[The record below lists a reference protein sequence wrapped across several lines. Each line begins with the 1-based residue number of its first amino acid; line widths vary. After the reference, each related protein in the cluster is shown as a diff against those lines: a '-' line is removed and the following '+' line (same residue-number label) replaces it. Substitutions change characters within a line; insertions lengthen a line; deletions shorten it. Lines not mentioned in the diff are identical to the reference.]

1 MGHVVIIGNGVAGV
15 TAARNIRKRSDH
27 RITIVSS
34 ESQYF
39 FSRPALMY
47 LFMGSMEFDHLKPY
61 EDGFWKRNRID
72 LVFGHAAGIDT
83 ASRRVMIDGGNAID
97 YDHCIVA
104 TGSVPNYGGW
114 AGERSQGVQ
123 GLYSL
128 QDLQNLDVSSRSTE
142 RAVVVG
148 GGLIGIEAAE
158 MLRSRNIGVTLLA
171 RESGYWGNVLPSE
184 ESAVIG
190 RHVGDHGVDLRLST
204 ELGEILS
211 DTSGRVRAVVT
222 KDGHEIACRTVVL
235 AIGVSPNT
243 ALARA
248 SGLDVDRGIV
258 VDGWFATTAPDVYAI
273 GDCAQHADGS
283 VDQLWYTA
291 RDHGEHVARVICG
304 DGSPYRRDVFY
315 NSAKFFDIE
324 YQTYGIVP
332 AQVGNDASFTWMHP
346 DHRHFLRIVHDGQG
360 VTGFNALGIRLRA
373 SACMEWIRNRT
384 PLSRVLD
391 RLDEADFDPEFTRMI
406 KRVGRE
412 RRAA

>member
-1 MGHVVIIGNGVAGV
+1 MGHVVIIGNGIAGV

-61 EDGFWKRNRID
+61 EDWFWKRNRID
-72 LVFGHAAGIDT
+72 LVFGHVTAIDT
-83 ASRRVMIDGGNAID
+83 ASRRILLDGGDRID

-114 AGERSQGVQ
+114 PGEQCEGVQ

-128 QDLQNLDVSSRSTE
+128 QDLQNLEGNIQATG
-142 RAVVVG
+142 RAVIVG
-148 GGLIGIEAAE
+148 GGLIGVEVAE
-158 MLRSRNIGVTLLA
+158 MLRSRNIDVTLLA
-171 RESGYWGNVLPSE
+171 RESGYWGNVLPPQ
-184 ESAVIG
+184 ESSIIG
-190 RHVGDHGVDLRLST
+190 RHIGEHGVDLQLST
-204 ELGEILS
+204 ELGEILP
-211 DTSGRVRAVVT
+211 DTSGRVRAIMT
-222 KDGHEIACRTVVL
+222 KDGREIACRTVIL

-243 ALARA
+243 ALARTG
-248 SGLDVDRGIV
+248 GLNVERGIV
-258 VDGWFATTAPDVYAI
+258 VDERFATNMPDVYAI
-273 GDCAQHADGS
+273 GDCAQHADGI

-304 DGSPYRRDVFY
+304 DRSPYRRDVFY

-324 YQTYGIVP
+324 YQTYGLVP
-332 AQVGNDASFTWMHP
+332 AEAGDEESFTWMHP
-346 DHRHFLRIVHDGQG
+346 DRRHFLRIVHDGQG

-373 SACMEWIRNRT
+373 ATCIEWIRSRV
-384 PLSRVLD
+384 PLSGVLD
-391 RLDEADFDPEFTRMI
+391 RLDEADFDPEFTRTI
-406 KRVGRE
+406 RRIGRE